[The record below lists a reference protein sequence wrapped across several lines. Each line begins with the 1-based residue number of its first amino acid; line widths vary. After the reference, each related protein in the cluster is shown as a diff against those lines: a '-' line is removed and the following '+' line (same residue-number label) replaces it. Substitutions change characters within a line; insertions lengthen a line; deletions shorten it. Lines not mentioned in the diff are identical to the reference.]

1 MKLELPFL
9 GKTKDSFIE
18 EGIKEYSGRLKHYTT
33 LHVTTLKVK
42 KKKGWTEEQE
52 RQEEGRVLIASL
64 PSATV
69 KVVLDSKGTQ
79 FSSEELA
86 NRISRWEQEG
96 RKQVAFLIGGPTGHS
111 KDVLAHADLLLSFS
125 KMTFTHD
132 MIRLF
137 LLEQLYR
144 AYTIKAGEKYHK
156 A

>member
-18 EGIKEYSGRLKHYTT
+18 QGIQEYSGRLKHYTG
-33 LHVTTLKVK
+33 LNIKTLKVK
-42 KKKGWTEEQE
+42 KKQSWTEEQE
-52 RQEEGRVLIASL
+52 RQEEGRILLGAL
-64 PSATV
+64 PSVTF
-69 KVVLDSKGTQ
+69 KVVLDAGGKQ
-79 FSSEELA
+79 VSSEGLA
-86 NRISRWEQEG
+86 DLLSRWEQDG
-96 RKQVAFLIGGPTGHS
+96 RKHVAFLIGGPTGHS
-111 KDVLAHADLLLSFS
+111 SQVLAGADLLLSFS